1 MEWITMN
8 IKDIK
13 NKFNEGRAMSYEEID
28 WLIEAVERKQCVTK
42 DMAEAG
48 NKIASELVNA
58 ELLKSTNGIG
68 EFKNSYR
75 GEYSDIIGQYLAGE
89 IELTMVSSLSA
100 ALAYVIGS
108 LLSPDQRLV
117 LPIEDTFNGDNDHLC
132 RSIEAL
138 IRLNDD
144 DALFPHG
151 IGGHARKL
159 LAASYHRLRQNVE
172 DSHAK

>member
-1 MEWITMN
+1 MN

-13 NKFNEGRAMSYEEID
+13 NKFNEGREMSYEEID
-28 WLIEAVERKQCVTK
+28 CLIEAVERKQCVTK

-48 NKIASELVNA
+48 NKIAAELVNA

-89 IELTMVSSLSA
+89 IDSVTAIYIAMNTEITTAVNE
-100 ALAYVIGS
+100 VG
-108 LLSPDQRLV
+108 DQRLV

-159 LAASYHRLRQNVE
+159 LAASYHRLRQN
-172 DSHAK
+172 D

>member
-13 NKFNEGRAMSYEEID
+13 NKFNEGREMSYEEID
-28 WLIEAVERKQCVTK
+28 WLIEAVERKQGVTK

-75 GEYSDIIGQYLAGE
+75 GEYSDIINQYLEGK
-89 IELTMVSSLSA
+89 I
-100 ALAYVIGS
+100 
-108 LLSPDQRLV
+108 
-117 LPIEDTFNGDNDHLC
+117 
-132 RSIEAL
+132 
-138 IRLNDD
+138 
-144 DALFPHG
+144 
-151 IGGHARKL
+151 
-159 LAASYHRLRQNVE
+159 
-172 DSHAK
+172 DSVTAIYIAMSNIKIAQ

>member
-1 MEWITMN
+1 VDFNGMEWITMN

-28 WLIEAVERKQCVTK
+28 WLIEAVSRQHL
-42 DMAEAG
+42 AE
-48 NKIASELVNA
+48 
-58 ELLKSTNGIG
+58 
-68 EFKNSYR
+68 
-75 GEYSDIIGQYLAGE
+75 
-89 IELTMVSSLSA
+89 
-100 ALAYVIGS
+100 
-108 LLSPDQRLV
+108 LV

-159 LAASYHRLRQNVE
+159 LAASYHRLRQN
-172 DSHAK
+172 K